1 MFAVD
6 LEKEGGFLGKEAIV
20 AQREALA
27 SGGGAGGGAP
37 HPSMPSERLV
47 NLKVDMDGGVPIVEY
62 GGSPSPESS
71 STIPMLWGGEVRREV
86 CGVLMWW
93 CVSSAAVWWEELE
106 TLLSREVV
114 IGILQTSGTD
124 EVSRLSTGTLFS
136 SLASAT
142 RRVFCMTASWWGSR
156 KARPWGTVWEREWR
170 WDTSN
175 IRMCLRRGGWRRRRG
190 DSRCR
195 WAVCGCR
202 QRPL

>member
-1 MFAVD
+1 MRIEKGYRAWGHELSPDTTPVEAGLMFAVD

-86 CGVLMWW
+86 
-93 CVSSAAVWWEELE
+93 
-106 TLLSREVV
+106 
-114 IGILQTSGTD
+114 
-124 EVSRLSTGTLFS
+124 
-136 SLASAT
+136 
-142 RRVFCMTASWWGSR
+142 
-156 KARPWGTVWEREWR
+156 
-170 WDTSN
+170 
-175 IRMCLRRGGWRRRRG
+175 
-190 DSRCR
+190 
-195 WAVCGCR
+195 
-202 QRPL
+202 